1 MYGAAGTVQSAAQER
16 RYEADPGIMRLTH
29 ADLGFASTHEQGARS
44 LGRSAVQVRVDPP
57 VRSAPPS
64 PAVPEVGVRGDGVEL
79 SLNAR
84 DELRLRLLELLF
96 GAKRQELRLRLD
108 GSSGAEV
115 AAVAERAQQA
125 RQAPPPPRLGWGAEI
140 THQASYE
147 EWESTALHASGN
159 VSTSDGRTLALSFD
173 YRLERYF
180 RSESTMS
187 VRVGDA
193 PVSDPLVFDLAGTGI
208 RFSVDTVGLDLDG
221 DGRSEAVHRPQA
233 GAAFLVRDGD
243 GDGRITRG
251 VELFGPQSGQG
262 FAELAQLDQDGNGA
276 IDEGDAAWST
286 LQLWDGAGGLT
297 SLGAAGVGAI
307 LLPSTAAAFTHT
319 DDANQALAHTRR
331 LGIYLRE
338 DGSAGAVA
346 QVDLVL

>member
-1 MYGAAGTVQSAAQER
+1 MH
-16 RYEADPGIMRLTH
+16 LTH
-29 ADLGFASTHEQGARS
+29 ANLGFASTHEQGARS
-44 LGRSAVQVRVDPP
+44 TGRTAVQVRVDPP
-57 VRSAPPS
+57 VRRAPPA
-64 PAVPEVGVRGDGVEL
+64 PVLPEPTVSSGGCDLTL
-79 SLNAR
+79 SSR
-84 DELRLRLLELLF
+84 DDMRLRLLELLF
-96 GAKRQELRLRLD
+96 GARRQDLHLRFD
-108 GSSGAEV
+108 YSASDEV

-125 RQAPPPPRLGWGAEI
+125 RQAPAQPRLGWGAEI
-140 THQASYE
+140 TRQASYE
-147 EWESTALHASGN
+147 EWESTTLHAAGN
-159 VSTSDGRTLALSFD
+159 VTTSDGRSIALSFD
-173 YRLERYF
+173 YRMERYF
-180 RSESTMS
+180 HSESSLSM
-187 VRVGDA
+187 RVGDA
-193 PVSDPLVFDLAGTGI
+193 PVQDPLVLDLAGTGI
-208 RFSVDTVGLDLDG
+208 RFSTETVDLDLDG
-221 DGRSEAVHRPQA
+221 DGRDEAVHRPQA

-251 VELFGPQSGQG
+251 DELFGPQSGQG

-286 LQLWDGAGGLT
+286 LQLWDGAKGLT

-346 QVDLVL
+346 QVDMVV